1 MDGGWIR
8 PARHRLHFDRR
19 IRRSSGPTE
28 EMMRR
33 LLSISA
39 LMFGVLTMGLTIG
52 LLIQR
57 QGSSPPEVVLVTAQR
72 SPESGMRV
80 YGVARQ
86 AEREVW
92 FPLGRAY
99 DGLSTWGVSPDGQW
113 LYLLGYRQVGP
124 DYEYVTLRLRLDG
137 LHIEPLP
144 NIDLLSGLFWTAD
157 GQWMVYKGV
166 DEMTGGTALFRAT
179 PDGKIVQNL
188 TPTIRASPVIDV
200 PTPPIISPEND
211 WVAFNG
217 FEFHNEIYV
226 ANAGV
231 VTQITRGSYP
241 TYLRGHVRNQT
252 GDWLIVSKVDGAYRV
267 RLDGSELTRLLPNEP
282 IVADIVY
289 FWPEARLILI
299 QRDKAEDILYAVSME
314 DFSVQWSM
322 PEFFLATS
330 QPHQPYRIAIKERL
344 HQVFPDG
351 TLRRIEFLPNSSAIH
366 FSADG
371 TTVYFAHYG
380 PPSATSLMT
389 GILYGI
395 RFADGQLQTLHTSNY
410 SLDFVRWSSDDG
422 WFLIETDDH
431 PGQDIWRIWEATGR
445 SELLVSKRRYDRF
458 LGVGRVDDRDLAG
471 LPLIGGGGLLVV
483 GALYQIRRKVHPIPN
498 SSP

>member
-1 MDGGWIR
+1 
-8 PARHRLHFDRR
+8 
-19 IRRSSGPTE
+19 
-28 EMMRR
+28 MRR

-39 LMFGVLTMGLTIG
+39 FLLGVLTIG
-52 LLIQR
+52 LTIALLNQR

-72 SPESGMRV
+72 NPESGMRM

-86 AEREVW
+86 AEHEVW
-92 FPLGRAY
+92 FPVSRPFNR
-99 DGLSTWGVSPDGQW
+99 LSTLSISPDGQW
-113 LYLLGYRQVGP
+113 LYLHSYRQVGSST
-124 DYEYVTLRLRLDG
+124 EHMTLRLRLDG

-144 NIDLLSGLFWTAD
+144 NIRPASTLFWTPD
-157 GQWMVYKGV
+157 GQVLYKG
-166 DEMTGGTALFRAT
+166 MNALTGDSALLRAT
-179 PDGKIVQNL
+179 PDGKIIQNL
-188 TPTIRASPVIDV
+188 TPVLTPSPIIDL

-217 FEFHNEIYV
+217 LEFQNEVYV
-226 ANAGV
+226 AAAGE

-241 TYLRGHVRNQT
+241 TYLRGHVRNGT
-252 GDWLIVSKVDGAYRV
+252 GDWLIISKIDGAYRM

-289 FWPEARLILI
+289 FWPEAHLILI

-314 DFSVQWSM
+314 DFSVQWTL

-351 TLRRIEFLPNSSAIH
+351 TLRRIEFLPNSSSVH

-371 TTVYFAHYG
+371 TTVYFGHYG
-380 PPSATSLMT
+380 LPTATTMMT

-395 RFADGQLQTLHTSNY
+395 RFADGQPQILHTSNY
-410 SLDFVRWSSDDG
+410 SLDFVHWSSDDG
-422 WFLIETDDH
+422 WFLIQTDDH
-431 PGQDIWRIWEATGR
+431 PGQGIWRIWEATGR
-445 SELLVSKRRYDRF
+445 SELLVSKRPYDRF

-471 LPLIGGGGLLVV
+471 LPLVGGGGLLAVA
-483 GALYQIRRKVHPIPN
+483 ALSGLSHRSRA
-498 SSP
+498 